1 MKRTHMLYVAL
12 VIMIVDQLSKY
23 YLVSVINMPVQS
35 PIAVTPFF
43 NLVMVW
49 NYGVS
54 FGMFSSLDA
63 KWFLVG
69 MSIMIC
75 GLLWHMSR
83 DAYNNMH
90 MTAYGMVIGGALG
103 NVIDRFYY
111 GAVADF
117 FDFHINHWHYPAF
130 NVADMAIVCGVI
142 GLLWCEL
149 RKKKPAD

>member
-1 MKRTHMLYVAL
+1 MNRISMLLIAL
-12 VIMIVDQLSKY
+12 LMIALDQASKY
-23 YLVSVINMPVQS
+23 YLVSVMDMPTQS
-35 PIAVTPFF
+35 PIEVTSFF

-54 FGMFSSLDA
+54 FGMFSGMNA
-63 KWFLVG
+63 KWFLVA
-69 MSIMIC
+69 MSVIIC
-75 GLLWHMSR
+75 GLLWHMSK
-83 DAYNNMH
+83 DAYNKLH
-90 MTAYGMVIGGALG
+90 ITAYGMVIGGALG
-103 NVIDRFYY
+103 NVIDRFHY

-117 FDFHINHWHYPAF
+117 FDFHVNGWHYPAF